1 MQCPLC
7 NSTAAYFNTFNTR
20 IYNRCTSC
28 ASVFLD
34 TRDLPDAQDEKQRYD
49 LHENNFQNEGYIK
62 FLSPLINAVLDNE
75 KPSAIGLDFGS
86 GPNPVLS
93 NILKQK
99 GYSIAQYDIFYANEN
114 ENLHKKYDFIICCEV
129 IEHFHNP
136 ANEFKRLKSLLKASG
151 RLYCKT
157 KLLDKTIDFKMWSYK
172 NDFTHSFFYT
182 RLALKQ
188 IKKSLGFSELI
199 IHQDF
204 FILKA

>member
-7 NSTAAYFNTFNTR
+7 NSTAAYFNTYNTR

-62 FLSPLINAVLDNE
+62 FLSPLINADE
-75 KPSAIGLDFGS
+75 IK
-86 GPNPVLS
+86 
-93 NILKQK
+93 
-99 GYSIAQYDIFYANEN
+99 
-114 ENLHKKYDFIICCEV
+114 NLHKKDDFIICCEG
-129 IEHFHNP
+129 IEHFHSP

-204 FILKA
+204 FTLKA